1 VEKHIEDYL
10 KALEVKD
17 NDDHGV
23 DERTVPQLKEK
34 LDELKVRLKEL
45 KQREEA
51 VKAHP
56 DKQLSETD
64 PDSRLMKQST
74 VGSLVGYNV
83 QTAVD
88 TEYKLIIAHEVTN
101 SPVDRGQLLPI
112 ARLAQ
117 EAMGRDELTVLADRG
132 YYKGTDIKS
141 CVDEG
146 MITLVPKSLTSN
158 SGANGLFPRSAFK
171 YDAKNNEYRCPANQ
185 ILKNVRTEMSLNV
198 LAYNLRRMISIFGV
212 SELIKVVKAA
222 AVYCFSVVVRLFK
235 RLESKKY
242 SWQYQHPVKINLG
255 RRALNAI

>member
-1 VEKHIEDYL
+1 VQL
-10 KALEVKD
+10 AQRFSLPVVNKD

-185 ILKNVRTEMSLNV
+185 IRN
-198 LAYNLRRMISIFGV
+198 
-212 SELIKVVKAA
+212 
-222 AVYCFSVVVRLFK
+222 
-235 RLESKKY
+235 
-242 SWQYQHPVKINLG
+242 G
-255 RRALNAI
+255 RQSPTDA